1 MGGNSQLILILI
13 VMGFSVISWIANY
26 LKEQSRI
33 RAAKE
38 EQRRRYEEALRTGR
52 PVEAPARSAD
62 PAAELAARRQAQ
74 LQELRRQQ
82 MEERARQGGV
92 VVTRTGTAQG
102 GTTMPIPP
110 GMPGGGPARPGRGP
124 VLVQRGPGNQNRKQT
139 TPRADRDTRS
149 QNRKAADALDAQ
161 PRTGAAPLDPTKLEA
176 ARDRE
181 RQEREAA
188 LRAAHLAE
196 DRRES
201 ARGQQIADIR
211 ESDAALA
218 RRAATTAAARGRSG
232 DVGLAGLTKGMNRD
246 ELRRAIVLTE
256 VLGRPVAD
264 R

>member
-1 MGGNSQLILILI
+1 MGSNSQLILILI

-52 PVEAPARSAD
+52 PAEAPVRSAD

-82 MEERARQGGV
+82 MEDRARQGGV
-92 VVTRTGTAQG
+92 VVTRTGPAQG

-110 GMPGGGPARPGRGP
+110 GAPGGGPARPGRGP
-124 VLVQRGPGNQNRKQT
+124 VLVQRGPGAPNRKQT
-139 TPRADRDTRS
+139 APRPERDARS
-149 QNRKAADALDAQ
+149 QNRKVADALDAQ
-161 PRTGAAPLDPTKLEA
+161 PRTGAAPLDPAKLGA
-176 ARDRE
+176 VRE
-181 RQEREAA
+181 RERLEREAA

-201 ARGQQIADIR
+201 ARDQQIADIR

-218 RRAATTAAARGRSG
+218 RRSASAAAARGRFGDLGLSG
-232 DVGLAGLTKGMNRD
+232 MAKGMGRD

-256 VLGRPVAD
+256 LLGRPVAD